1 MAAKRIILIG
11 YMASGKTTLGK
22 KLANKLNIPFIDVD
36 AKIEELEGCSISEI
50 FLHKG
55 EKGFRL
61 LETDFLKT
69 YNFPESF
76 VLSTGG
82 GMPCFNDN
90 MDLLNKIGVTFY
102 LKRPVKELVN
112 RIVNAKEK
120 RPLVEGKSIE
130 ELESFIN
137 ETLLLR
143 SPFYESSQY
152 ILNRENQTVEEII
165 DCLNS
170 SNE

>member
-50 FLHKG
+50 FRHKG

-69 YNFPESF
+69 YCFPESF

-90 MDLLNKIGVTFY
+90 MKTLNALGITFY

-112 RIVNAKEK
+112 RLVSAKEK
-120 RPLVEGKSIE
+120 RPLVEGKTIE
-130 ELESFIN
+130 ELEAFITD
-137 ETLLLR
+137 TLIIR
-143 SPFYESSQY
+143 SPFYESSMFV
-152 ILNRENQTVEEII
+152 LNRENQTVEEII

>member
-1 MAAKRIILIG
+1 MEAKRIILIG

-22 KLANKLNIPFIDVD
+22 KLANKLNMPFIDVD

-50 FLHKG
+50 FLLKG

-61 LETDFLKT
+61 LETDFLKS
-69 YNFPESF
+69 YCFPESF

-82 GMPCFNDN
+82 GMPCFHDN
-90 MDLLNKIGVTFY
+90 MKTLNTLGTTFY

-112 RIVNAKEK
+112 RLVSAKEK

-130 ELESFIN
+130 ELEAFITD
-137 ETLLLR
+137 TLIIR
-143 SPFYESSQY
+143 SPFYESSKFV
-152 ILNRENQTVEEII
+152 LNRENQTVEEII

-170 SNE
+170 SYE

>member
-1 MAAKRIILIG
+1 MAANKIILIG

-69 YNFPESF
+69 YCFPESF

-90 MDLLNKIGVTFY
+90 MKLLNTLGTTFY

-112 RIVNAKEK
+112 RLVSAKEK
-120 RPLVEGKSIE
+120 RPLIEGKTIE

>member
-1 MAAKRIILIG
+1 MAANKIILIG

-69 YNFPESF
+69 YSFTDSF

-90 MDLLNKIGVTFY
+90 MKLLNTLGTTFY

-112 RIVNAKEK
+112 RLVSAKEK
-120 RPLVEGKSIE
+120 RPLIEGKTIE

>member
-1 MAAKRIILIG
+1 MEAKRIILIG

-69 YNFPESF
+69 YSFTDSF

-90 MDLLNKIGVTFY
+90 MKLLNTLGTTFY

-112 RIVNAKEK
+112 RLVSAKEK

>member
-50 FLHKG
+50 FLLKG

-69 YNFPESF
+69 YCFPESF

-90 MDLLNKIGVTFY
+90 MKTLNALGTTFY

-112 RIVNAKEK
+112 RLVSAKEK

-130 ELESFIN
+130 ELEAFITD
-137 ETLLLR
+137 TLIIR
-143 SPFYESSQY
+143 SPFYEASKFV
-152 ILNRENQTVEEII
+152 LNRENQTVEEII